1 MTNQVY
7 FGYISNF
14 GSCAK
19 EKCQEMGEKGGIGRL
34 QLRLRKRKKKQ
45 SKNRFSTRKK
55 KRLLAS
61 SSSVCMGIW
70 VEVYSVYQ
78 N

>member
-34 QLRLRKRKKKQ
+34 
-45 SKNRFSTRKK
+45 
-55 KRLLAS
+55 LAEKTKEKA
-61 SSSVCMGIW
+61 I
-70 VEVYSVYQ
+70 
-78 N
+78 

>member
-19 EKCQEMGEKGGIGRL
+19 EKCQEMGGKGGIGRL
-34 QLRLRKRKKKQ
+34 
-45 SKNRFSTRKK
+45 
-55 KRLLAS
+55 LAEKTKEKA
-61 SSSVCMGIW
+61 I
-70 VEVYSVYQ
+70 
-78 N
+78 

>member
-34 QLRLRKRKKKQ
+34 LLRMRKSNLKID
-45 SKNRFSTRKK
+45 SPTKK